1 LVDRLQRFVAAAC
14 QPKKVMRILF
24 YLLTICMVCLLL
36 PACKKNSTAAKNG
49 CDPLAITSRKIV
61 AKKATVK
68 LTATATYP
76 VYLVEEGSI
85 DTKLIPCNF
94 PAGPEYNQNDL
105 QVTITG
111 DVKPVAAI
119 DYGPCCSE
127 NLVITSIA
135 K

>member
-1 LVDRLQRFVAAAC
+1 
-14 QPKKVMRILF
+14 MRISF
-24 YLLTICMVCLLL
+24 SLLITYIICLLL
-36 PACKKNSTAAKNG
+36 PACKKNSTAVKNG
-49 CDPLAITSRKIV
+49 CDPLSTTSRQLI

-76 VYLVEEGSI
+76 VYLVEEGAI

-94 PAGPEYNQNDL
+94 PVGAEYYQNDL
-105 QVTITG
+105 QVIISG

-127 NLVITSIA
+127 NLVITQIS

>member
-1 LVDRLQRFVAAAC
+1 
-14 QPKKVMRILF
+14 MRSCFAIAFIFIISIL
-24 YLLTICMVCLLL
+24 LH
-36 PACKKNSTAAKNG
+36 ACKKNSTTAKNG
-49 CDPLAITSRKIV
+49 CDPLANTSRKIV

-76 VYLVEEGSI
+76 VYLVEEGTI

-94 PAGPEYNQNDL
+94 PSGVEFYKDGL
-105 QVTITG
+105 SVIISG
-111 DVKPVAAI
+111 DVKPFFAI

-127 NLVITSIA
+127 NFVITSIA